1 MVDLAQKTLR
11 GKHKQTNR
19 QHSTGANT
27 ETSLVSGRSFVFLS
41 KQSHTQS
48 YSFCVLLFF
57 LSVYFGEVLEKV
69 KSKRKRKCL
78 LLFFCFSCCSH
89 SYFELWHSTA
99 LVSSSWWW
107 RWKWE
112 KLFLPTKVT
121 DLRQKPEESEKEK
134 NAQFLF
140 ATTATKRL
148 QPASQPKRKEQTLIY
163 FDLLSALPVAATAQ
177 AAVLVCHNLI
187 KCHFKNKTG
196 HRNRE
201 REGDWRLCSW
211 AVFFLFLAC
220 FTVDGRRRERKE
232 KTLISASDLFPHF
245 FAFFPFF
252 FCRRYNVIMK

>member
-1 MVDLAQKTLR
+1 M
-11 GKHKQTNR
+11 
-19 QHSTGANT
+19 
-27 ETSLVSGRSFVFLS
+27 F
-41 KQSHTQS
+41 
-48 YSFCVLLFF
+48 YFF

-78 LLFFCFSCCSH
+78 LLFFCFCCCCH

-121 DLRQKPEESEKEK
+121 NSRQKPEESEDRK
-134 NAQFLF
+134 NVQFLF

-163 FDLLSALPVAATAQ
+163 FDLLSALPAAA

-196 HRNRE
+196 HRSRE
-201 REGDWRLCSW
+201 RDRRK
-211 AVFFLFLAC
+211 LA
-220 FTVDGRRRERKE
+220 
-232 KTLISASDLFPHF
+232 TL
-245 FAFFPFF
+245 
-252 FCRRYNVIMK
+252 